1 MRIVNRKLFHSL
13 FLTAVIRTFRL
24 RIIISVD
31 LCTKLLYSESTFFK
45 VSRTFRLDVVIFN
58 TNKLVLYT
66 STGHSCRYD
75 QSGQY
80 GCKRNL
86 ESTCINLCLIY
97 FPYVIV
103 STCGLLD
110 VIFLILY

>member
-75 QSGQY
+75 QRAANMGANGIWDQ
-80 GCKRNL
+80 RA
-86 ESTCINLCLIY
+86 LIS
-97 FPYVIV
+97 V
-103 STCGLLD
+103 
-110 VIFLILY
+110 